1 MIAFSISM
9 TILVLLVIRM
19 PIEMIM
25 LVKTP
30 KENRFFLNPKP
41 WNTFEFLKPR
51 AMLKPNSLQ
60 MLLPRSSSKAS

>member
-30 KENRFFLNPKP
+30 KENRFLNPNP
-41 WNTFEFLKPR
+41 
-51 AMLKPNSLQ
+51 
-60 MLLPRSSSKAS
+60 